1 MVNTMVKD
9 PENRKIN
16 RKLDRQ
22 KKARMKQ
29 NKKTVLDPLD
39 PDAGALAEIH
49 TMKASE
55 LKKAREKL
63 ENEKQTESVLGA
75 PEAVDKK

>member
-29 NKKTVLDPLD
+29 NKKALLNPLD
-39 PDAGALAEIH
+39 QDADALAAVH
-49 TMKASE
+49 TMRASE
-55 LKKAREKL
+55 LKKERDKL
-63 ENEKQTESVLGA
+63 KGEKQIVSALGNA
-75 PEAVDKK
+75 EVVCKE